1 MEDKILFLVD
11 FSPRNR
17 EMFDLSK
24 PSVEIEDIQC
34 YVRESRFEQQIHL
47 PKLVNCK

>member
-24 PSVEIEDIQC
+24 PSVEIEDIQY
-34 YVRESRFEQQIHL
+34 YVSRGLNSRFIYQ
-47 PKLVNCK
+47 NS